1 MSREGQRAD
10 GARTTRQGR
19 AAGALV
25 RLRVGLLAVISA
37 FGLPAAALPCDL
49 ALVLGMDVSASVD
62 AREYRL
68 QMEGTAA
75 ALTSAPVRAAIL
87 EGGGVA
93 LSAFLWSGVG
103 EQALIADWRIIRN
116 VASLERFAAMLAGVP
131 RPDFAGRTATGEAL
145 AFGRAHLA
153 FAPPCTQQVIDLATD
168 GEHNSGRN
176 PREARLGAVT
186 ANALSIGGD
195 LPLDHGVRGQEP
207 GLTAYLEAEVIH
219 GPGAFVEAAED
230 FADVARAM
238 QRKLLREIRGLSL
251 ARGG

>member
-1 MSREGQRAD
+1 M
-10 GARTTRQGR
+10 
-19 AAGALV
+19 AL
-25 RLRVGLLAVISA
+25 S
-37 FGLPAAALPCDL
+37 CDL

-87 EGGGVA
+87 AGNGVA

-103 EQALIADWRIIRN
+103 EQALIADWQIIGD
-116 VASLERFAAMLAGVP
+116 VVGLEEFAKTLATAL

-145 AFGRAHLA
+145 AFGVAHLA
-153 FAPPCTQQVIDLATD
+153 FAPACGRQVIDLATD
-168 GEHNSGRN
+168 GERNSGRS
-176 PREARLGAVT
+176 PREARPGPVT
-186 ANALSIGGD
+186 VNALSIGGD

-207 GLTAYLEAEVIH
+207 GLTTYLEAEVIH
-219 GPGAFVEAAED
+219 GPGAFVEPAED
-230 FADVARAM
+230 FGDVARAM
-238 QRKLLREIRGLSL
+238 ERKLLREIRGLVL